1 MMVVGMYWIVVMY
14 LSLVVVIMRYEIW
27 GYINFY
33 NEFFFNEKK
42 LFIFL
47 LNRLFK
53 YVFVE
58 LLLKIGRI

>member
-33 NEFFFNEKK
+33 NDFFLMKK
-42 LFIFL
+42 IFIFL
-47 LNRLFK
+47 LNKLFK